1 MAEKKLD
8 AALIE
13 KAHKLVS
20 EGHYAIVVCAYLG
33 IGETTYYRW
42 IEKAKEDVKQNKI
55 SIYREFWE
63 SVKEAE
69 AKAEMRHLQT
79 IAKAATEGNWQAS
92 AWFLKTKHRDRWS
105 ERQEVTLQGDPDKPL
120 EIRTSWQ
127 E

>member
-33 IGETTYYRW
+33 IAETSFYNWMR
-42 IEKAKEDVKQNKI
+42 KAKEDIEAGKN
-55 SIYREFWE
+55 SIYVQFLQ
-63 SVKEAE
+63 SIKEAE

-105 ERQEVTLQGDPDKPL
+105 ERQEVTLQGDAEKPIKVEL
-120 EIRTSWQ
+120 QWE
-127 E
+127 

>member
-33 IGETTYYRW
+33 IAETSFYNWMR
-42 IEKAKEDVKQNKI
+42 KAKEDIEAGKN
-55 SIYREFWE
+55 SIYVQFLQ
-63 SVKEAE
+63 SIKEAE

-105 ERQEVTLQGDPDKPL
+105 ERQEVTLQGDAEKPI
-120 EIRTSWQ
+120 EIRTQWT

>member
-120 EIRTSWQ
+120 EIRTTWQ

>member
-20 EGHYAIVVCAYLG
+20 EGHYAIVVCSYLG
-33 IGETTYYRW
+33 IAETSFYSWMR
-42 IEKAKEDVKQNKI
+42 KAKEDIEAGKN
-55 SIYREFWE
+55 SIYVQFLQ
-63 SVKEAE
+63 SIKEAE

-105 ERQEVTLQGDPDKPL
+105 ERQEVTLQGDAEKPIKVEL
-120 EIRTSWQ
+120 QWE
-127 E
+127 

>member
-33 IGETTYYRW
+33 IAETSFYSWMR
-42 IEKAKEDVKQNKI
+42 KAKIDLEAGKN
-55 SIYREFWE
+55 SIYVQFLQ
-63 SVKEAE
+63 SIKEAE

-105 ERQEVTLQGDPDKPL
+105 ERQEVTLQGDSEKPIKVEL
-120 EIRTSWQ
+120 QWD
-127 E
+127 

>member
-42 IEKAKEDVKQNKI
+42 IEKAKEDIKHNKN

-105 ERQEVTLQGDPDKPL
+105 ERQEVTLQGDSQKPIKVEL
-120 EIRTSWQ
+120 QWD
-127 E
+127 

>member
-13 KAHKLVS
+13 KAHKLIS
-20 EGHYAIVVCAYLG
+20 EGHYAVVVCAYLG
-33 IGETTYYRW
+33 ISEAIYYKW
-42 IEKAKEDVKQNKI
+42 IQRAKEDQSNNQK
-55 SIYREFWE
+55 SIYVEFFE
-63 SVKEAE
+63 SIKEAE

-105 ERQEVTLQGDPDKPL
+105 ERQEVTLQGDPEKPL
-120 EIRTSWQ
+120 EIKTQW
-127 E
+127 EK

>member
-42 IEKAKEDVKQNKI
+42 IEKAKEDIKHNKN

-105 ERQEVTLQGDPDKPL
+105 ERQEVTLQGDSEKPIKVEL
-120 EIRTSWQ
+120 QWE
-127 E
+127 

>member
-33 IGETTYYRW
+33 IAETSFYNWMR
-42 IEKAKEDVKQNKI
+42 KAKEDKEAGKN
-55 SIYREFWE
+55 SIYVQFLQ
-63 SVKEAE
+63 SIKEAE

-105 ERQEVTLQGDPDKPL
+105 ERQEVTLQGDAEKPI
-120 EIRTSWQ
+120 EIRTQWT

>member
-33 IGETTYYRW
+33 IAETSFYNWMR
-42 IEKAKEDVKQNKI
+42 KAKEDIEAGKN
-55 SIYREFWE
+55 SIYVQFLQ
-63 SVKEAE
+63 SIKEAE

-105 ERQEVTLQGDPDKPL
+105 ERQEVTLQGDSEKPIKVEL
-120 EIRTSWQ
+120 QWD
-127 E
+127 

>member
-8 AALIE
+8 AELIE
-13 KAHKLVS
+13 KAHKLIS
-20 EGHYAIVVCAYLG
+20 EGHYAVVVCAYLG
-33 IGETTYYRW
+33 IAETTFYAWMR
-42 IEKAKEDVKQNKI
+42 KAKEDIEANKKTI
-55 SIYREFWE
+55 YTQFSQSI
-63 SVKEAE
+63 KEAE

-105 ERQEVTLQGDPDKPL
+105 ERQEVTLQGDPEKPL
-120 EIRTSWQ
+120 EIKTQWG

>member
-33 IGETTYYRW
+33 ISESTYYYWMQR
-42 IEKAKEDVKQNKI
+42 AKQDKDNNKS
-55 SIYREFWE
+55 SIYLEFLE
-63 SVKEAE
+63 SIKEAE

-105 ERQEVTLQGDPDKPL
+105 ERQEVTLQGDPEKPL
-120 EIRTSWQ
+120 EIKTQW
-127 E
+127 EK

>member
-8 AALIE
+8 AELIE
-13 KAHKLVS
+13 KAHKLIS
-20 EGHYAIVVCAYLG
+20 EGHYAVVVCAYLG
-33 IGETTYYRW
+33 IDESTYYKW
-42 IEKAKEDVKQNKI
+42 ITKAKNDISNNKY
-55 SIYREFWE
+55 SIYVQLFQ
-63 SVKEAE
+63 SIKEAE

-105 ERQEVTLQGDPDKPL
+105 ERQEVTLQGDPEKPL
-120 EIRTSWQ
+120 EIKTQWG